1 MSYCIAFSA
10 DGPTDVTRR
19 YVRSTEYQ
27 LPRHRCSEA
36 ELEDIIFELRELRR
50 ASMDDRQRARLE
62 AADDAEERE
71 LMGYATASSLEDEEE
86 SRGRAAFKSPP
97 SPLTSQTGLNL
108 DKGKGI
114 AVS

>member
-1 MSYCIAFSA
+1 MSYCIAFST

-19 YVRSTEYQ
+19 YVRSAEFQ

-36 ELEDIIFELRELRR
+36 ELEDILLELRERRR
-50 ASMDDRQRARLE
+50 AGMDDGQRALLE
-62 AADDAEERE
+62 GADDVEERE
-71 LMGYATASSLEDEEE
+71 LFGYATGEDEEAV
-86 SRGRAAFKSPP
+86 RGRTAFKASSPP
-97 SPLTSQTGLNL
+97 GGFFI

>member
-10 DGPTDVTRR
+10 NGPTDVTRR
-19 YVRSTEYQ
+19 YVRNAGYQ

-36 ELEDIIFELRELRR
+36 ELEDIILELRELRR
-50 ASMDDRQRARLE
+50 AGMDDRQRALLE
-62 AADDAEERE
+62 EADDAEERE
-71 LMGYATASSLEDEEE
+71 LMGYAMDASLEDEEE
-86 SRGRAAFKSPP
+86 SRGRAAFKSPS
-97 SPLTSQTGLNL
+97 SPMKSQTGLSL